1 MTIGERTL
9 LFNIGVIIFNIILGL
24 IIEGFLVFGCLFLL
38 MGLSTEVQNSIPMT
52 VVLPFILIVGFFACV
67 AISRRCVTWAIDR
80 FDLRDKLDQNLVK
93 RYPKKL

>member
-1 MTIGERTL
+1 MTIGERTFFFNL
-9 LFNIGVIIFNIILGL
+9 GVIVFNIVLGL

-38 MGLSTEVQNSIPMT
+38 MGFSSEVQNSIPVG
-52 VVLPFILIVGFFACV
+52 VVLPFILIIGFFACV
-67 AISRRCVTWAIDR
+67 AISRRCVTWGIDK